1 MDEQLTPES
10 SPQVDDDEEER
21 KGLLRSFFGL
31 FLVPLM
37 VVLVC
42 VGVFVGFGWIA
53 YDRQTTSDYLNDL
66 KSSWKPR
73 RAQAAYELSRVLVA
87 DPGALDDAPGARE
100 EVRTLF
106 AEADEGPMKRYLSL
120 VLGYTKDIQAIP
132 LLVAE
137 LESQSSE
144 SRIYALWSLGRIGD
158 PAARRPLVEAL
169 QDSDPGIRKT
179 AAYALSGLGDPTL
192 VDHLA
197 PLLNDTVVDVRWN
210 AALAL
215 AELGSATSQEV
226 LGQMIDRQFTDQI
239 PGITPDQQE
248 EAMVSAIRALAR
260 TADPAG
266 KAKLGELANSDISMK
281 VRQAALDALAA
292 ITAIETQNRVESSGA
307 P

>member
-1 MDEQLTPES
+1 MEEQSTPET
-10 SPQVDDDEEER
+10 SPQLEEEEEER
-21 KGLLRSFFGL
+21 HSLLRSFFGL
-31 FLVPLM
+31 FLVPLI

-53 YDRQTTSDYLNDL
+53 YDQQTTSDYLNDL

-87 DPGALDDAPGARE
+87 DPSALDDEPGARE

-120 VLGYTKDIQAIP
+120 VLGYTKDTEAIP

-144 SRIYALWSLGRIGD
+144 SRIYALWSLGTIGD
-158 PAARRPLVEAL
+158 AAARQPLIESL

-179 AAYALSGLGDPTL
+179 AAYAISGLGDVTL
-192 VDHLA
+192 VDHLL
-197 PLLNDTVVDVRWN
+197 PILNDAVVDVRWN

-215 AELGSATSQEV
+215 AELGSPASHEV
-226 LGQMIDRQFTDQI
+226 LLQMIDRRFTDQI
-239 PGITPDQQE
+239 PGITPEQQE
-248 EAMVSAIRALAR
+248 DAMVGAIRALAKTGDGSAR
-260 TADPAG
+260 S
-266 KAKLGELANSDISMK
+266 KLEELASDDLSMK
-281 VRQAALDALAA
+281 VRQAALDAIAA
-292 ITAIETQNRVESSGA
+292 TGADDRGDSITT